1 MHAAR
6 RFWKGGWFGKEAGF
20 GQEAKFEKEAAL
32 KVVQEVSCVLH
43 LRTNYLTVN
52 YLLFGIVILR
62 RYGRVV

>member
-43 LRTNYLTVN
+43 LRTNY

-62 RYGRVV
+62 RYCRVV